1 MSFCKGREE
10 IRSANHFSSGF
21 VRAFS
26 SWNVWLL
33 QTHLQTA
40 IPPTSQK
47 PLQIVVL
54 YKAAIQMMHRLS
66 MTCPWPIPAPHNI
79 SPIAFPT
86 REYISAVGSHSL
98 LTCPSPLMKQGNM
111 IWAMRYVPDS
121 QDACTFPW
129 AHTQRS
135 WHHWKICRSCASI
148 SSSKKWQIQ
157 WNLCVCRKSR
167 KSLGSEI
174 SYDIFGLSG
183 VKVAV
188 AMRNVVW
195 FAAVIPA
202 YIILGDAWFFFHIL
216 FLLTHF
222 FL

>member
-1 MSFCKGREE
+1 MFKNWGPKKKKKVLFCLSPQSSSFLFLLSDSDWMKFFYMSFCKGREE
-10 IRSANHFSSGF
+10 IRSANLFSSGF
-21 VRAFS
+21 MRTFA

-33 QTHLQTA
+33 QPHLQTA

-86 REYISAVGSHSL
+86 REYISAVRFQSL
-98 LTCPSPLMKQGNM
+98 LTCPSPLTKQGNM
-111 IWAMRYVPDS
+111 IGRMRYLPDS

-135 WHHWKICRSCASI
+135 WHHWKICHSCASI
-148 SSSKKWQIQ
+148 SSSK
-157 WNLCVCRKSR
+157 NGRY
-167 KSLGSEI
+167 SEI
-174 SYDIFGLSG
+174 CVY
-183 VKVAV
+183 VERVEKV
-188 AMRNVVW
+188 
-195 FAAVIPA
+195 
-202 YIILGDAWFFFHIL
+202 
-216 FLLTHF
+216 
-222 FL
+222 